1 MTQSAAAVEVRLS
14 CRVGTT
20 GLATVRHHPQHPELI
35 RVAVGASVR
44 FTIAEADAAAVRDAI
59 ERARYWGHGST
70 PLTSE
75 QGLYLTERPR
85 RWYESEERFRLSIGS
100 PLRRWLWR
108 SELAALSAVLA
119 CVAQSAR
126 TP

>member
-20 GLATVRHHPQHPELI
+20 GLATVRHHPQHPEMI

-75 QGLYLTERPR
+75 IMRRTLSPSRRP
-85 RWYESEERFRLSIGS
+85 
-100 PLRRWLWR
+100 
-108 SELAALSAVLA
+108 A
-119 CVAQSAR
+119 
-126 TP
+126 TPPTCGRPCMPIRPPPPKSRQ